1 MNNNKFMATKNR
13 IKSLQSQDTDERI
26 ISNPP
31 SKQQNE
37 SPLKKNPC
45 LNPGKLS
52 NNSTK
57 KIEFASQVIEIK
69 EDTIKVRSLTIT
81 PIRGR
86 PPGKA
91 LNDKVAHSKV
101 QSPLYSVVKVK
112 NQSVDRDLSVKSIL
126 SSGYKKT
133 YSEDIGISNKYK
145 INKDN
150 TDKIDA
156 TNDKKQ
162 NQALKNVK
170 TYKNYH
176 RVSCERGKKSPC
188 NERELTRETGH
199 EVLINRLKIPQEPR
213 KKSKPR
219 DKKSN
224 KNEIKT
230 PKSKKSLDEPLNGA
244 KPKKLIDTF
253 SAKSPKV
260 ENYNRVKPA
269 DKRNAKTNRVKILK
283 PSLKT
288 PKNKKLSEDIQLKN
302 GLDKEKR
309 VKFNDF
315 HHFFPG
321 NSIKSESNPSSSASS
336 LNVSDTAEWVNL
348 NCQEFVGKMSDF
360 VGEFIQKISCDNQ
373 LFKDRLRRS
382 VEDTKTQ
389 TEECSG
395 SSYSEIGYEVI
406 KVKET
411 ETKTVSVPLL
421 KLAALKDKKSDS
433 SRYCEQDGVI
443 YDSKDSIFLDLGN
456 KNTGTRSARGAL
468 DSYKSLR
475 IK

>member
-1 MNNNKFMATKNR
+1 MATRNR
-13 IKSLQSQDTDERI
+13 IKSLQSHDTDERI
-26 ISNPP
+26 VSNPT

-57 KIEFASQVIEIK
+57 KIEFASQVIEIR
-69 EDTIKVRSLTIT
+69 EDTIKVRSLTNT

-86 PPGKA
+86 PPSKGV
-91 LNDKVAHSKV
+91 NEKVSHSKV

-133 YSEDIGISNKYK
+133 YSEDIGISNKTK
-145 INKDN
+145 FNPKEN
-150 TDKIDA
+150 PDK
-156 TNDKKQ
+156 TEVLNEKKQ
-162 NQALKNVK
+162 NQALKNLK

-188 NERELTRETGH
+188 NERELTREAGH

-219 DKKSN
+219 EKKS
-224 KNEIKT
+224 KQNEIKT
-230 PKSKKSLDEPLNGA
+230 PKSKKSLDEPSNLL
-244 KPKKLIDTF
+244 KPKKEAF
-253 SAKSPKV
+253 NVKSPKV
-260 ENYNRVKPA
+260 ESYNRVKPLE
-269 DKRNAKTNRVKILK
+269 KRTAKTNRAKILK

-321 NSIKSESNPSSSASS
+321 NSIKSESNPTSSASS
-336 LNVSDTAEWVNL
+336 LNVSDTAEWVTL
-348 NCQEFVGKMSDF
+348 NCQEFVGKTSDF

-395 SSYSEIGYEVI
+395 SSYSEIGYEVV

-433 SRYCEQDGVI
+433 SRYCEQDGII